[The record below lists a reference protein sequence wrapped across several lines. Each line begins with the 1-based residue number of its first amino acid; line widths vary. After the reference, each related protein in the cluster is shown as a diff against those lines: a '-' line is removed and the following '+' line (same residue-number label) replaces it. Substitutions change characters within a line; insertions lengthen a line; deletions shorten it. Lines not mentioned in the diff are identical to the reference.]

1 MRTFIICLILIF
13 CGLAVGCGI
22 SGHYVQSTG
31 SMIPAIGIGDH
42 VGTFEIKNNELNPI
56 ERFDIVVY
64 QSQPAKIKVDFDEK
78 NTVFVHRVIG
88 LPNEKIE
95 IKKGKVFINDKLLGE
110 AFQKIGGDSDFPA
123 IIIPEN
129 EYFLLGDNRPN
140 SLDSRYWKKSTINRE
155 DIRGKVETII
165 RKEDWDNGKR
175 W

>member
-1 MRTFIICLILIF
+1 M
-13 CGLAVGCGI
+13 AVGCGI
-22 SGHYVQSTG
+22 SGHYVQSTS
-31 SMIPAIGIGDH
+31 SMMPTIGIGDH

-64 QSQPAKIKVDFDEK
+64 QGQPAKVKVDFDEK

-88 LPNEKIE
+88 LPGEKIE
-95 IKKGKVFINDKLLGE
+95 IKEGKVFVNDKLLDE
-110 AFQKIGGDSDFPA
+110 AFQKIDGGSDFPA

-140 SLDSRYWKKSTINRE
+140 SLDSRYWKKSTINRK
-155 DIRGKVETII
+155 DIHGKVETII
-165 RKEDWDNGKR
+165 HKEDWDNGKR